1 MNNSVFV
8 AYFLNGLYVFGK
20 TETMV
25 VFEIRIIVDG
35 LFELLRIVVDED
47 SILLYLVSIDFEELD
62 LIFLFYY
69 LADIFRRFVFIFLF
83 HWI

>member
-1 MNNSVFV
+1 
-8 AYFLNGLYVFGK
+8 
-20 TETMV
+20 MV